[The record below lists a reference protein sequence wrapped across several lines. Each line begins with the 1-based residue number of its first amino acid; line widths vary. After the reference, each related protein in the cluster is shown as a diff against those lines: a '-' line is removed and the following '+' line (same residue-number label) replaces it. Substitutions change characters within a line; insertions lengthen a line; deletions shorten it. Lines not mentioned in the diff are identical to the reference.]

1 MKWNQTEISFDNNST
16 IATESFSPTAGLG
29 KTINFLI
36 LDEFAW
42 CPPNDVELFY
52 NNIIP
57 TVTTITDSN
66 VCIMST
72 QNGFNLF
79 YKLWK
84 GAIEKT
90 NIYAPFK
97 VDWDQVPQFNTETK
111 QWEKRTE
118 KWKEEMIGVLGSKE
132 ALESLNSTVC
142 FPCSLKFK
150 ETYLVS

>member
-1 MKWNQTEISFDNNST
+1 MFAPEIIREIRSASSF
-16 IATESFSPTAGLG
+16 AAFSPTAGLG

-42 CPPNDVELFY
+42 CPPNEVELFY

-57 TVTTITDSN
+57 TVTTISDSN

-79 YKLWK
+79 YKIWQ
-84 GAIEKT
+84 GAITKK

-97 VDWDQVPQFNTETK
+97 VDWYQVPQFNPKTK
-111 QWEKRTE
+111 KWEKRTE
-118 KWKEEMIGVLGSKE
+118 EWRKTMIGILGSEE
-132 ALESLNSTVC
+132 AFNYQYSIQYVFTL
-142 FPCSLKFK
+142 F
-150 ETYLVS
+150 